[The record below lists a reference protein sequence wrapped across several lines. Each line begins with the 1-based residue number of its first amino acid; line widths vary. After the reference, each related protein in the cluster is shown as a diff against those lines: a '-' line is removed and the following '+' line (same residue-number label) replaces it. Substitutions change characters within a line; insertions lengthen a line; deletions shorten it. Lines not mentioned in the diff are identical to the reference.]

1 MWEAGTLGRL
11 ARRAGIMALAA
22 IGIAAPAVAQTS
34 CNATNQYNFA
44 FSSQPTATLNY
55 ASSYTYTATNLL
67 TQSQNFTVS
76 FQTFNTSS
84 TVVASTQMPAI
95 STLVSGATVSNSLV
109 VGMILPGRT
118 ANIAANNR
126 VVVTNFTFAQPVR
139 ELTMFIHDVD
149 FAANQFRDL
158 VQIVGRNGASTYTA
172 TLTTGFGNNNTGGP
186 LTNATS
192 TLSFGPTNTPVTIT
206 VDQAVG
212 TAASGN
218 NADEGNI
225 NVLFAQPVTSV
236 EIRYGNAP
244 FTAGENATG
253 QQAYGISRLAFCPMP
268 QVSVTKTSA
277 PVATTGVDRFN
288 VPLADVDYTITVTNS
303 GGSTVD
309 LNSQLITDALPG
321 TVSFF
326 NGDIDPVTPGTQ
338 NFVFTAGTSGL
349 TMNSSAISYS
359 NNNGAS
365 YAYTPAAGYDN
376 NVNGLRFSP
385 QGTMAANSS
394 FTVRFRT
401 RIR

>member
-1 MWEAGTLGRL
+1 MRGTVTLGTL
-11 ARRAGIMALAA
+11 ARRAGIMALVAVC
-22 IGIAAPAVAQTS
+22 IAAPARAQTS

-44 FSSQPTATLNY
+44 FSSQTAASLNY
-55 ASSYTYTATNLL
+55 ANSYTYAATNLL
-67 TQSQNFTVS
+67 SQSQNFTVA

-95 STLVSGATVSNSLV
+95 GTLVSGSTVVNSLV
-109 VGMILPGRT
+109 VGMVLPGRT

-126 VVVTNFTFAQPVR
+126 VVGTTFTFAQPVR
-139 ELTMFIHDVD
+139 ELTMFLHDVD
-149 FAANQFRDL
+149 FGANQFRDL
-158 VQIVGRNGASTYTA
+158 VQILGRNGASTYTA

-186 LTNATS
+186 LTNAGS
-192 TLSFGPTNTPVTIT
+192 TLSFGPTTTPVTIT

-212 TAASGN
+212 TASSGN
-218 NADEGNI
+218 NADEGNLNI
-225 NVLFAQPVTSV
+225 LFPQPVTSV

-244 FTAGENATG
+244 FTTGENTTG

-268 QVSVTKTSA
+268 QISVTKTSA
-277 PVATTGVDRFN
+277 PVAITGTDRFN

-309 LNSQLITDALPG
+309 LNSQLIADALPS

-349 TMNSSAISYS
+349 TMGSGNIAYS
-359 NNNGAS
+359 NNGGVS
-365 YAYTPAAGYDN
+365 YAYSPAAGYDN
-376 NVNGLRFSP
+376 NVNALRFSP
-385 QGTMAANSS
+385 QGTMTANSS